1 MQLQY
6 NNIKLNTGSI
16 LFTNSKYKGREKL
29 ATKEKPKTKNQKKK
43 KKKKKNRVKW
53 LKLNDKKDAA
63 RLKFLQKSVLTLWK
77 LIFP

>member
-29 ATKEKPKTKNQKKK
+29 ATKEKPKRKNQKKK
-43 KKKKKNRVKW
+43 KKKKNIVKW
-53 LKLNDKKDAA
+53 LKLN
-63 RLKFLQKSVLTLWK
+63 
-77 LIFP
+77 